1 MNSDAGDQGGKG
13 RRRKSSGA
21 DDEPTPAP
29 APAEPEAKRSDD
41 DAPDPMELAIRL
53 AKRSAKSGGGPFGA
67 VIVRDGAIVCSGA
80 NAVVSSGDPTAHA
93 EMVAIRE
100 AARVLGTFDLS
111 DCELFSSCEP
121 CPMCMGAIYWAR
133 IKRVWYACDRDDAA
147 AVGFDD
153 AFMYEELER
162 KPSKRKIPM
171 RRVLRK
177 KGLKAFQIW
186 LANPE
191 RRTY

>member
-13 RRRKSSGA
+13 RRRK
-21 DDEPTPAP
+21 DRN
-29 APAEPEAKRSDD
+29 AEPEQTPEPAPSEPAPRADGE
-41 DAPDPMELAIRL
+41 DAPDPMEVAIRL

-67 VIVRDGAIVCSGA
+67 VIVHKGEIVASGA

-93 EMVAIRE
+93 EIVAIRE
-100 AARVLGTFDLS
+100 ASRVLGTHDLS
-111 DCELFSSCEP
+111 DCEIFTSCEP
-121 CPMCMGAIYWAR
+121 CPMCLGAIYWAR
-133 IKRVWYACDRDDAA
+133 LKRVWYACDRDDAA

-153 AFMYEELER
+153 AFLYDELER

-177 KGLKAFQIW
+177 KGLKAFQVW